1 MTRWKKDEKEFGVS
15 LNNDKTGSLI
25 CRIPKPI
32 VDMLGKPDGIKFL
45 IQGKRIVIVA
55 GDKK

>member
-15 LNNDKTGSLI
+15 LNNDNAGSQI

-32 VDMLGKPDGIKFL
+32 VDLLGKPDGIKFL
-45 IQGKRIVIVA
+45 IRGKKITVVA
-55 GDKK
+55 GKKK

>member
-1 MTRWKKDEKEFGVS
+1 MTRWKKNEKEFGVS
-15 LNNDKTGSLI
+15 LNNDNAGSLI

-32 VDMLGKPDGIKFL
+32 VDLLGKPEGIKFL
-45 IQGKRIVIVA
+45 IQGKRIVVIA

>member
-15 LNNDKTGSLI
+15 LNNDKAGSLI

-32 VDMLGKPDGIKFL
+32 VDILGKPDGIKFL

>member
-1 MTRWKKDEKEFGVS
+1 MTRWKKGEKEFGVS
-15 LNNDKTGSLI
+15 LNNDNAGSLF

-32 VDMLGKPDGIKFL
+32 VDLLGKPDGIKFL
-45 IQGKRIVIVA
+45 VEGKKITVVA